1 MFIVCFCLPF
11 FYLKV
16 WGLFQF
22 VCWMVGWLVKWFV
35 LVQVLSEGIM
45 GKSQWK
51 ILEQA
56 FSNTTLT
63 TGPNVSASDKVTHVS
78 ALIYVTASL
87 WGFFQNLI
95 NCLHTLLCIF

>member
-1 MFIVCFCLPF
+1 
-11 FYLKV
+11 
-16 WGLFQF
+16 
-22 VCWMVGWLVKWFV
+22 MVGWLVSWFV

-87 WGFFQNLI
+87 WVFFPKFNKLLAYI
-95 NCLHTLLCIF
+95 ALHILYVV